1 MKITFLGKDVEQP
14 RRLDGK
20 YKGRAVRGVKLAFWV
35 TLLGGLVFVAGQ
47 PLFNNWYAGQEMVAH
62 ADADP
67 TALAQEMYGKSIDS
81 LKDEVIN
88 SLAAGENGDG
98 QALPGYVDDNK
109 AGTLPRKDKVSYGC
123 MAFKISTVQ
132 RFSKQLHGSEL
143 SNLDAVLVAL
153 DCVKAKQLAK
163 EAIFGI
169 TGALWEWSA
178 ATPEMGVRVSL
189 IREMAK

>member
-47 PLFNNWYAGQEMVAH
+47 PLLNNWYAGQEMVAH

-81 LKDEVIN
+81 LKSEVV
-88 SLAAGENGDG
+88 
-98 QALPGYVDDNK
+98 QALEVCESQGVEGLIVFDQNK
-109 AGTLPRKDKVSYGC
+109 EGTLKGKHIASIGVLQFKV
-123 MAFKISTVQ
+123 STVQ
-132 RFSKQLHGSEL
+132 EYEHDLYQKDL
-143 SNLDAVLVAL
+143 SDKEAILVAL
-153 DCVKAKQLAK
+153 DKARAEALATDI
-163 EAIFGI
+163 IFKVQG
-169 TGALWEWSA
+169 GLWNWTC

-189 IREMAK
+189 IREMSK